1 MLDFDTTNVQMY
13 VCALQQGRFEKLPTR
28 KTFLTIRTVYMLVG
42 LSNRL
47 DMSVK
52 FMVFSL
58 CKYIFF
64 NIFCSLMFSV
74 EVCFFMIRL
83 WKNSICGKN
92 VFPMTAEYES
102 HLQMMLHCTNEHCKK
117 QLFRGSRVCLCLLV

>member
-1 MLDFDTTNVQMY
+1 MFVLYSRADLRN
-13 VCALQQGRFEKLPTR
+13 
-28 KTFLTIRTVYMLVG
+28 FLLGELLTSRTVCMLVG
-42 LSNRL
+42 LGNRL

-102 HLQMMLHCTNEHCKK
+102 HLQMMLHCANDAPLYK
-117 QLFRGSRVCLCLLV
+117 